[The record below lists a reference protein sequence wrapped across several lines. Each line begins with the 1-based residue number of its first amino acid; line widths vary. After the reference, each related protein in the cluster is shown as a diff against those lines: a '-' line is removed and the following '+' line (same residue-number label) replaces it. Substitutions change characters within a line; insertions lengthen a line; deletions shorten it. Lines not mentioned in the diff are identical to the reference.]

1 MDNKHI
7 TILLIILVFAVTM
20 IGVSLKEDFHAGFLY
35 MPVKNTR
42 TPFSKIYNIDTM
54 INKPGNYLGWKS
66 FWRKNYS
73 RFSNNLD
80 NVLADAGFE
89 NNPNQ
94 RLLFDGVR
102 NAQENT
108 I

>member
-1 MDNKHI
+1 MDSKHI
-7 TILLIILVFAVTM
+7 TILLIILVFSVTM
-20 IGVSLKEDFHAGFLY
+20 IGISIKEDFQASYLY
-35 MPVKNTR
+35 IPAKNTK

-54 INKPGNYLGWKS
+54 INKPGNNIGWKS

-73 RFSNNLD
+73 QFSTDLNS
-80 NVLADAGFE
+80 VLTSTGFE